1 MKRKHII
8 FKKIAGALSLAVIA
22 VMPLGM
28 AGCQETIDSSNF
40 AIADEPTAYDYL
52 ANEERFSDIVAIFN
66 RVKTVDVPDGSDFTA
81 SSIANTLQT
90 RGNYTCFI
98 PTNDAVRAY
107 VQELT
112 GSTDVASLSD
122 EQAENISGV

>member
-40 AIADEPTAYDYL
+40 AIADEPTVYDYL

-81 SSIANTLQT
+81 SSFA
-90 RGNYTCFI
+90 
-98 PTNDAVRAY
+98 A
-107 VQELT
+107 T
-112 GSTDVASLSD
+112 G
-122 EQAENISGV
+122 

>member
-1 MKRKHII
+1 M
-8 FKKIAGALSLAVIA
+8 SLAVIA

-66 RVKTVDVPDGSDFTA
+66 RVKTVDVPEGSNYTA

-107 VQELT
+107 VQGLT

>member
-1 MKRKHII
+1 M
-8 FKKIAGALSLAVIA
+8 SLAVIA

-40 AIADEPTAYDYL
+40 AIADEPTAFDYL
-52 ANEERFSDIVAIFN
+52 ANDERFSDIVAIFE
-66 RVKTVDVPDGSDFTA
+66 RVKTVDVPEGSNYTA